1 MSTSGVGI
9 RRLRR
14 RGWLMVDKTS
24 NGTGGADMQKF
35 ALPRADNVHWQS
47 VEIDKSARRKI
58 NGHGSA
64 VVWLTGLSGAGK
76 TSLANELEKRLHA
89 LGKHTYTLDG
99 DNVRH
104 GLNRDLGFDP
114 ADRVEN
120 VRRIAEVA
128 KLMVDAG
135 VIVLVAAISPSRT
148 GREVARHLLD
158 PNEFVEVFVDT
169 PLAVAEARDSKG
181 LYKKARAGKLK
192 NFTGIDSPYEAPLAP
207 EIHIDTMQVSLEDAA
222 DKIFQQLRAMRL
234 LDPP

>member
-1 MSTSGVGI
+1 
-9 RRLRR
+9 
-14 RGWLMVDKTS
+14 MVDKTS